1 MTRIIKF
8 GLLCLFLNFAKA
20 DVLESRRNHRALDL
34 RAEQIPRLSDQFD
47 LDSFKTYLKGIL
59 IPRVP
64 GTPGHDQVRDF
75 IVNEMTQLGWTV
87 TTDKFMARVPAPFK
101 KLPFENII
109 ATLNPN
115 AERFLIL
122 AAHYDSKY
130 FPNAE
135 FLAATD
141 SAVACAMMLSI
152 AKALHP
158 QLMEHVARNDLS
170 LMFVFFD
177 GEEAIENWSSSD
189 SIYGARHLAK
199 LWSDQGFLQKIDMMI
214 LLDLIGAPDPKFYS
228 YFKDTEHW
236 YARLMNAEQKLGETH
251 QLSQLWQKPNTY
263 FQPYSQQSYIE
274 DDHIPFLRRG
284 VPIVHAIVSPF
295 PDVWHKLTDDE
306 SAIDYHS
313 ISDLLKV
320 FGLFS
325 AEYLHLNV

>member
-1 MTRIIKF
+1 M
-8 GLLCLFLNFAKA
+8 
-20 DVLESRRNHRALDL
+20 
-34 RAEQIPRLSDQFD
+34 SDQFD
-47 LDSFKTYLKGIL
+47 LDSFKTYLNGIL
-59 IPRVP
+59 VPRVP
-64 GTPGHDQVRDF
+64 GTPGHDQARDF
-75 IVNEMTQLGWTV
+75 IINEMNQLGWTV

-115 AERFLIL
+115 AERFLVL

-130 FPNAE
+130 FPDAE

-141 SAVACAMMLSI
+141 SAVACAMMIAI
-152 AKALHP
+152 AKALKP

-170 LMFVFFD
+170 IMFVFFD
-177 GEEAIENWSSSD
+177 GEEAIQNWSASD

-199 LWSDQGFLQKIDMMI
+199 LWHDQGFLEKIDMMV

-236 YARLMNAEQKLGETH
+236 YARLMNAEQKLGESR
-251 QLSQLWQKPNTY
+251 QLSQLYQKPNTY
-263 FQPYSQQSYIE
+263 FQPYTQHSFIE
-274 DDHIPFLRRG
+274 DDHIPFMRRG

-306 SAIDYHS
+306 TAIDYHS
-313 ISDLLKV
+313 VSDLLKIFGV
-320 FGLFS
+320 FA
-325 AEYLHLNV
+325 AEYLHLSV